1 MGLLRKKGVREAEI
15 PSNSMADIAFLI
27 LIFFMVAT
35 TIDMDKGIGIVLP
48 SAQDS
53 EIEMSSK
60 NITNILIDP
69 RGTVL
74 MDEKEVEIREIKGL
88 VETLQAQNPKM
99 VFSLKAHPRTK
110 YRVYIEVLDQLKQAK
125 TRVISIA
132 E

>member
-1 MGLLRKKGVREAEI
+1 MALLRKKVRIAEI
-15 PSNSMADIAFLI
+15 PSGSLADIAFLL

-53 EIEMSSK
+53 EIEMSKK

-74 MDEKEVEIREIKGL
+74 MDEKEIAIQDIRTKVEA
-88 VETLQAQNPKM
+88 LQFQNPKM
-99 VFSLKAHPRTK
+99 VFSVKAHPLTK
-110 YRVYIEVLDQLKQAK
+110 YRTYIEVLDQLKQAK

>member
-1 MGLLRKKGVREAEI
+1 MSLLKKEGIRSVEM
-15 PSNSMADIAFLI
+15 PSSSMADIAFLI

-48 SAQDS
+48 AEGG

-74 MDEKEVEIREIKGL
+74 MDNKEVQIKEIKGL
-88 VETLQAQNPKM
+88 VESIQLQNPKM
-99 VFSLKAHPRTK
+99 VFSVKAHPRTK
-110 YRVYIEVLDQLKQAK
+110 YKVYIEVLDQLKQAN

>member
-1 MGLLRKKGVREAEI
+1 MGLVRKKVRIAEI
-15 PSNSMADIAFLI
+15 PSGSLADIAFLL

-53 EIEMSSK
+53 EIEMSKK
-60 NITNILIDP
+60 NITSILIDP

-74 MDEKEVEIREIKGL
+74 MDEKEVSIKDIKAK
-88 VETLQAQNPKM
+88 VEALQLQNPKM
-99 VFSLKAHPRTK
+99 VFSVKAHPLTK
-110 YRVYIEVLDQLKQAK
+110 YRTYIEVLDQLKQAK

>member
-1 MGLLRKKGVREAEI
+1 MSLLKKEGIRSVEM
-15 PSNSMADIAFLI
+15 PSSSMADIAFLI

-48 SAQDS
+48 AEGG

-74 MDEKEVEIREIKGL
+74 MDNKEVQIKEIKGL
-88 VETLQAQNPKM
+88 IESIQLQNPKM
-99 VFSLKAHPRTK
+99 VFSVKAHPRTK
-110 YRVYIEVLDQLKQAK
+110 YKVYIEVLDQLKQAN

>member
-1 MGLLRKKGVREAEI
+1 MGLLKKKGAREVEI
-15 PSNSMADIAFLI
+15 PSASMADIAFLI

-48 SAQDS
+48 AEGESF
-53 EIEMSSK
+53 EMADK
-60 NITNILIDP
+60 NLTNILIDP

-74 MDEKEVEIREIKGL
+74 MDNKEVEIQEIKGI
-88 VETLQAQNPKM
+88 VETLQSQNPKM
-99 VFSLKAHPRTK
+99 VFSVKAHARTK
-110 YRVYIEVLDQLKQAK
+110 YKTYIEVLDELKQAN

>member
-1 MGLLRKKGVREAEI
+1 MGLVRKKVRIAEI
-15 PSNSMADIAFLI
+15 PSGSLADIAFLL

-53 EIEMSSK
+53 EIEMSKK
-60 NITNILIDP
+60 NITSILIDP

-74 MDEKEVEIREIKGL
+74 MDEKEVAIKDIKAK
-88 VETLQAQNPKM
+88 VEALQLQNPKM
-99 VFSLKAHPRTK
+99 VFSVKAHPLTK
-110 YRVYIEVLDQLKQAK
+110 YRTYIEVLDQLKQAK

>member
-1 MGLLRKKGVREAEI
+1 MSLLKKEGIRSVEV
-15 PSNSMADIAFLI
+15 PSSSMADIAFLI

-48 SAQDS
+48 AEGG

-74 MDEKEVEIREIKGL
+74 MDNKEVQIKEIKGL
-88 VETLQAQNPKM
+88 VESIQLQNPKM
-99 VFSLKAHPRTK
+99 VFSVKAHPRTK
-110 YRVYIEVLDQLKQAK
+110 YKVYIEVLDQLKQAN

>member
-1 MGLLRKKGVREAEI
+1 MSLLKKEGIRSAEV
-15 PSNSMADIAFLI
+15 PSGSMADIAFLI

-48 SAQDS
+48 AEGG

-74 MDEKEVEIREIKGL
+74 MDNKEVQIKEIKGL
-88 VETLQAQNPKM
+88 IESIQLQNPKM
-99 VFSLKAHPRTK
+99 VFSVKAHPRTK
-110 YRVYIEVLDQLKQAK
+110 YKVYIEVLDQLKQAN

>member
-1 MGLLRKKGVREAEI
+1 MALTRKKIRIAEI
-15 PSNSMADIAFLI
+15 PSGSLADIAFLL

-53 EIEMSSK
+53 EIEMSKK

-74 MDEKEVEIREIKGL
+74 MDEKEIAIKDIKAK
-88 VETLQAQNPKM
+88 VETLQLQNPKM
-99 VFSLKAHPRTK
+99 VFSVKAHPLTK
-110 YRVYIEVLDQLKQAK
+110 YRTYIEVLDQLKQAK

>member
-1 MGLLRKKGVREAEI
+1 MGLVKKKIRIAEI
-15 PSNSMADIAFLI
+15 PSGSLADIAFLL

-35 TIDMDKGIGIVLP
+35 TIDMDKGIGIILP

-53 EIEMSSK
+53 EIEMSRK

-74 MDEKEVEIREIKGL
+74 MDEKEIAIQDIKAKVEA
-88 VETLQAQNPKM
+88 LQFQNPKM
-99 VFSLKAHPRTK
+99 VFSVKAHPLTK
-110 YRVYIEVLDQLKQAK
+110 YRIYIEVLDQLKQAK

>member
-1 MGLLRKKGVREAEI
+1 MSLLKKKGVREAEM
-15 PSNSMADIAFLI
+15 PGGSLADIAFLI
-27 LIFFMVAT
+27 LVFFMVAT

-48 SAQDS
+48 SEGG

-74 MDEKEVEIREIKGL
+74 MDDKEVEIRDIKGM
-88 VETLQAQNPKM
+88 VENIQMQNPKM
-99 VFSLKAHPRTK
+99 VFSVKAHARTK
-110 YRVYIEVLDQLKQAK
+110 YKVYIEVLDQLKQAK

>member
-1 MGLLRKKGVREAEI
+1 MSLLKKEGIRSAEV
-15 PSNSMADIAFLI
+15 PSSSMADIAFLI

-48 SAQDS
+48 AEGG

-74 MDEKEVEIREIKGL
+74 MDNKEVQIKEIKGL
-88 VETLQAQNPKM
+88 IESIQLQNPKM
-99 VFSLKAHPRTK
+99 VFSVKAHPRTK
-110 YRVYIEVLDQLKQAK
+110 YKVYIEVLDQLKQAN

>member
-1 MGLLRKKGVREAEI
+1 MSLLKKKGVREAEM
-15 PSNSMADIAFLI
+15 PSDSLADIAFLI

-48 SAQDS
+48 S
-53 EIEMSSK
+53 EGGEVEMSSK

-74 MDEKEVEIREIKGL
+74 MDDKEVEIRDIKGV
-88 VETLQAQNPKM
+88 VENLQMQNPKM
-99 VFSLKAHPRTK
+99 VFSVKAHARTK
-110 YRVYIEVLDQLKQAK
+110 YKVYVEVLDQLKQAR

>member
-1 MGLLRKKGVREAEI
+1 MSLLKKKGIRYAEM
-15 PSNSMADIAFLI
+15 PSGSMADIAFLI

-48 SAQDS
+48 AEGG

-69 RGTVL
+69 RGGVF
-74 MDEKEVEIREIKGL
+74 MDDKEVDIKEIKGL
-88 VETLQAQNPKM
+88 IETIQIQNPKM
-99 VFSLKAHPRTK
+99 VFSVKSHPRTK
-110 YRVYIEVLDQLKQAK
+110 YKIYIEVLDQLKQAK

>member
-1 MGLLRKKGVREAEI
+1 MSLIKKEGIRSAEV
-15 PSNSMADIAFLI
+15 PSSSMADIAFLI

-48 SAQDS
+48 AEGG

-74 MDEKEVEIREIKGL
+74 MDNKEVQIKEIKGL
-88 VETLQAQNPKM
+88 VESIQLQNPKM
-99 VFSLKAHPRTK
+99 VFSVKAHPRTK
-110 YRVYIEVLDQLKQAK
+110 YKVYIEVLDQLKQAN